1 MKKTLKFLSWMFILL
16 LTVSVSSCKD
26 DDEPANG
33 LVGSWN
39 DEAEDAEDEDGDG
52 FVTVTTLTFNNDNSG
67 KMVSVVRSLSSGSVS
82 TTEKSFTYSFD
93 NGELMLVYPKGSFEK
108 YKVILSNNTMTWTK
122 MRNNGELTD
131 VVYFYTRV

>member
-39 DEAEDAEDEDGDG
+39 DEGGDDE
-52 FVTVTTLTFNNDNSG
+52 TEVTTFVFNNDNSG
-67 KMVSVVRSLSSGSVS
+67 KMVSRDIENGR
-82 TTEKSFTYSFD
+82 TTEKSFTYTFE
-93 NGELMLVYPKGSFEK
+93 NAELMIIYGDKRYER
-108 YKVILSNNTMTWTK
+108 YKVVLSGNTMSWTQIIQ
-122 MRNNGELTD
+122 NELTNT
-131 VVYFYTRV
+131 VYFFTKI

>member
-67 KMVSVVRSLSSGSVS
+67 KMVSVVRNVSSGSVS
-82 TTEKSFTYSFD
+82 TTEKSFTYS
-93 NGELMLVYPKGSFEK
+93 YEK

-131 VVYFYTRV
+131 DVYFYTRV